1 VNFKSHDFT
10 PFNKVHFWLILIS
23 NLILDI
29 YTTNYILHYFFFT
42 KQVQQQLNKI
52 DKKYAATKKSIPPV
66 MTDECVS

>member
-1 VNFKSHDFT
+1 MNFKSHDIT
-10 PFNKVHFWLILIS
+10 PFNKVLFGLIS

-66 MTDECVS
+66 MTDDCVS